1 MGTKISIV
9 ENFLSYNYMVLYYL
23 YDNIKGPYK
32 KGEKKTSKL
41 LSPSSSLDRQPF
53 TVVSVV
59 EHCLC

>member
-1 MGTKISIV
+1 
-9 ENFLSYNYMVLYYL
+9 MVLSYL

>member
-9 ENFLSYNYMVLYYL
+9 ENFLSYNYMVFIIFRITKRVH
-23 YDNIKGPYK
+23 IKRREESGF
-32 KGEKKTSKL
+32 T
-41 LSPSSSLDRQPF
+41 PSHSLDRQLF